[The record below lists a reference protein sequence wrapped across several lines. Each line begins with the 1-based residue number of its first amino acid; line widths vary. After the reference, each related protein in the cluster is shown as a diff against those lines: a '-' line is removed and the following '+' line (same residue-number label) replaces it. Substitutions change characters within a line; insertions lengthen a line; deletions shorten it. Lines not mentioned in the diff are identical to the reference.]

1 MAGSRRAAVRK
12 VPWGLSGV
20 PSERGKNS
28 YQAPYR
34 ARSTFHQQRQRLGG
48 RDQLPQRIPAPAPRP
63 PPGSAPPPAGSR
75 TGSSSSRRAAAAART
90 DRCPAFDEH
99 AGDKHTSIELWWNGQ
114 HLITAVGGNDHG
126 LRPDQ
131 DLRDCLEHLAATSDG
146 WGCCATDTGTR
157 VIWFSQRAR
166 AGERVPLVPTA
177 PTPITQEGL
186 ELPREIMPVAQLA
199 DRTAL
204 VDGLLE
210 EAR

>member
-1 MAGSRRAAVRK
+1 MKTAVPRYYHLDVEVSPERVRQVRRILAAHLRFWDLENLVQP
-12 VPWGLSGV
+12 VCGGAEMLL
-20 PSERGKNS
+20 
-28 YQAPYR
+28 R
-34 ARSTFHQQRQRLGG
+34 A
-48 RDQLPQRIPAPAPRP
+48 I
-63 PPGSAPPPAGSR
+63 
-75 TGSSSSRRAAAAART
+75 
-90 DRCPAFDEH
+90 DEH